1 MKVDK
6 TKETFN
12 SPIFS
17 FLQQLG
23 RAIRQGSGKEIEK
36 VMDTTLKK
44 SENYYKRRGNQ
55 NEKTNLNN

>member
-23 RAIRQGSGKEIEK
+23 RAMRKGSGKEIEK
-36 VMDTTLKK
+36 VMDTTLRKIK
-44 SENYYKRRGNQ
+44 NNKLIEYRDMVK
-55 NEKTNLNN
+55 EKL